1 MQVVILAGG
10 TGTRLKEMTELLPKA
25 LISIGGRPMVYHI
38 MKSYA
43 AHGFKDFVLALG
55 YRQEAFKEYF
65 AHLNEINNDAF
76 IYKGRTMRYD
86 ETSMDLWD
94 VVLSDTGL
102 NTLKGG
108 RLKRIEKYI
117 RDDTFLMSYG
127 DGLSDIN
134 FKDLLAFHKRHG
146 KMVTITAVHPPPRF
160 GEVHRR
166 DDGLVESFTEKPQ
179 DTTRLINAGFYVFD
193 RKIFDYLAPDEWCD
207 LELGPLEMIA
217 NQGQMMAY
225 HHKGFWGC
233 CDTLNDLVKL
243 QQMWEKGVVPWA
255 T

>member
-1 MQVVILAGG
+1 M
-10 TGTRLKEMTELLPKA
+10 
-25 LISIGGRPMVYHI
+25 
-38 MKSYA
+38 
-43 AHGFKDFVLALG
+43 
-55 YRQEAFKEYF
+55 
-65 AHLNEINNDAF
+65 
-76 IYKGRTMRYD
+76 
-86 ETSMDLWD
+86 
-94 VVLSDTGL
+94 LSDTGL

-117 RDDTFLMSYG
+117 QGDTFLMSYG
-127 DGLSDIN
+127 DGLSDVN
-134 FKDLLAFHKRHG
+134 FKDLLAFHKGHG

-193 RKIFDYLAPDEWCD
+193 RRIFNYLTTDEWCD

-225 HHKGFWGC
+225 HHRGFWRA
-233 CDTLNDLVKL
+233 CDTLNDLIGL
-243 QQMWEKGVVPWA
+243 QKIWESGNAPWTA
-255 T
+255 K

>member
-1 MQVVILAGG
+1 
-10 TGTRLKEMTELLPKA
+10 MTEMLPKS
-25 LISIGGRPMVYHI
+25 LIPIGGKPMIHHI

-43 AHGFKDFVLALG
+43 AHGFNDFVLALG

-76 IYKGRTMRYD
+76 IYKGRQMRYD
-86 ETSMDLWD
+86 ETNMDLWD
-94 VVLSDTGL
+94 VILSDTGL
-102 NTLKGG
+102 STLKGA

-117 RDDTFLMSYG
+117 QGDTFLMSYG

-134 FKDLLAFHKRHG
+134 FNDLLAFHKSHG
-146 KMVTITAVHPPPRF
+146 KLVTITAVHPPPRF
-160 GEVHRR
+160 GELHV
-166 DDGLVESFTEKPQ
+166 GEGGIVESFTEKPQ

-217 NQGQMMAY
+217 NKGEMMAY
-225 HHKGFWGC
+225 HHRGFWRPM
-233 CDTLNDLVKL
+233 DTLNDMIQLQKL
-243 QQMWEKGVVPWA
+243 WEKGDAPWIA
-255 T
+255 

>member
-1 MQVVILAGG
+1 VILAGG
-10 TGTRLKEMTELLPKA
+10 SGTRLKEMTEMLPKA
-25 LISIGGRPMVYHI
+25 LIQIGGKPMVYHI

-43 AHGFKDFVLALG
+43 AHGFNEFVLALG

-65 AHLNEINNDAF
+65 KNFNAINYDSF
-76 IYKGRTMRYD
+76 MRTGTYRGMSYD
-86 ETSMDLWD
+86 ETAMDKWD
-94 VVLSDTGL
+94 ITLSDTGL
-102 NTLKGG
+102 NTLKGA
-108 RLKRIEKYI
+108 RLKRIEKYVQG
-117 RDDTFLMSYG
+117 DTFLMSYG

-134 FKDLLAFHKRHG
+134 FKDLLAFHKGHG

-193 RKIFDYLAPDEWCD
+193 RRIFNYLTTDEWCD

-225 HHKGFWGC
+225 HHKGFWKPM
-233 CDTLNDLVKL
+233 DTLNDMIQLQKL
-243 QQMWEKGVVPWA
+243 WEKGDAPWA
-255 T
+255 V